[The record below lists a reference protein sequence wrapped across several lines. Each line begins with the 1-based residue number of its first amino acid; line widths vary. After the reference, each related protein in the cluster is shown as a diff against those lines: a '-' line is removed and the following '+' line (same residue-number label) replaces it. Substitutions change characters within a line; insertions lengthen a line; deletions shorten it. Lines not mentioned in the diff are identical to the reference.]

1 MDKLNRWKPYKAVV
15 KRADEV
21 IYKDVNE
28 EDESK
33 SETAT
38 KRTKI
43 KLKFNS
49 LESIIKAEIEGLSS
63 AVRDTTIWL
72 RDNHG
77 ALKVKAEELTE

>member
-1 MDKLNRWKPYKAVV
+1 MAVV

-77 ALKVKAEELTE
+77 ALKAAESSS

>member
-1 MDKLNRWKPYKAVV
+1 MTLWKPYKAVV

-33 SETAT
+33 AETAT

-63 AVRDTTIWL
+63 AVRDTTIWF
-72 RDNHG
+72 RG
-77 ALKVKAEELTE
+77 IES

>member
-49 LESIIKAEIEGLSS
+49 LESIIKAEIGFEFSS
-63 AVRDTTIWL
+63 KGY
-72 RDNHG
+72 NNM
-77 ALKVKAEELTE
+77 VKGH

>member
-1 MDKLNRWKPYKAVV
+1 MV

-33 SETAT
+33 LETAT

-49 LESIIKAEIEGLSS
+49 LESIIKAEIGFEFSS
-63 AVRDTTIWL
+63 KG
-72 RDNHG
+72 H
-77 ALKVKAEELTE
+77 